1 MSVQLIPA
9 PLPELSRTRF
19 AFEPPISGAG
29 HNQWVLRRASWTE
42 LTATNTKSGREVTIS
57 RRWVVGIHFAD
68 TAEQP
73 GINLAGTHPLDATVN
88 LSQELELAAG
98 RVVPLRRRVLE
109 MPNPA
114 TRILT
119 DKAELDRA
127 RRGEEWKAP
136 IIAIRVES
144 ESSSR
149 LRKLLKGSIA
159 VGFVAL
165 IALVGFTRN
174 AHFGEHLGLI
184 ASAQLPFT
192 GADDYNDIV
201 AEFGKPVSDQW
212 IETDDGGYRRLGY
225 TAKHLAVIL
234 AGETPSTAHY
244 IGSVGRNGKFL
255 HAPSQAAIEAR
266 EFLPL
271 LK

>member
-29 HNQWVLRRASWTE
+29 YNQWVLRRASWTE
-42 LTATNTKSGREVTIS
+42 LTATNTKTGREVTIS
-57 RRWVVGIHFAD
+57 RRWVVGIRFAD
-68 TAEQP
+68 VADHPGISLAEQ
-73 GINLAGTHPLDATVN
+73 HHLDATVN
-88 LSQELELAAG
+88 LNQELELTAG

-109 MPNPA
+109 MPSPVS
-114 TRILT
+114 RILT
-119 DKAELDRA
+119 DKANLERA
-127 RRGEEWKAP
+127 YRGEDWKAP
-136 IIAIRVES
+136 VVAIRVES
-144 ESSSR
+144 ETSSR

-165 IALVGFTRN
+165 IALFGFTRN
-174 AHFGEHLGLI
+174 AHFSERLGL
-184 ASAQLPFT
+184 ASSAQLPFT

-201 AEFGKPVSDQW
+201 AAFGKPVSDQW

-225 TAKHLAVIL
+225 TAKRLAVIL
-234 AGETPSTAHY
+234 AGETPSKAHY
-244 IGSVGRNGKFL
+244 IGAVGRNGKFL

-266 EFLPL
+266 EFLHL

>member
-42 LTATNTKSGREVTIS
+42 LTATNTKTGREVTIS
-57 RRWVVGIHFAD
+57 RRWVVGIRFAD
-68 TAEQP
+68 TAEP
-73 GINLAGTHPLDATVN
+73 GINLAGTHHLDATVN

-109 MPNPA
+109 MPSPA
-114 TRILT
+114 ARVLT
-119 DKAELDRA
+119 DKADLERT
-127 RRGEEWKAP
+127 RRSEDWKAP

-174 AHFGEHLGLI
+174 AHFGERLGLI

-192 GADDYNDIV
+192 SADNYDDIV

-225 TAKHLAVIL
+225 TAKRLAVIL
-234 AGETPSTAHY
+234 EGKTPSTAHY

-255 HAPSQAAIEAR
+255 HAPTQAAFEAR